1 MERKLPEITRLGG
14 ACCGCGACAAK
25 CPKTCIEMKAD
36 GCGFLRPEVDS
47 GICAG
52 CGGCDSVCPAIG
64 AGPKDGVESA
74 VWAKSNDEYERL
86 ASSSGGMFALLAHEV
101 LAAGGVVCGAAW
113 EPGCKGVRHVLVES
127 EDGLDA
133 VMRSKY
139 VQSKIGRD
147 VYEGM
152 RAALRGG
159 RRVLFA
165 GTACQVAGV
174 RAYLGKLADSNDF
187 LAIDVICHG
196 VPSPLLW
203 EKWAEWRELRAG
215 APLRDVNMRSK
226 TTGWLSFSAS
236 YAYAHDAEKDG
247 RAVCDGSVFGDD
259 WYFKAFLSNTSLRS
273 SCLQCPA
280 KRACGSDITL
290 GDYWGIQAAHPEVDY
305 EGGVSAVLC
314 NTTKGMAAIDAA
326 KPRIQWGESSLEK
339 VLPGNPSLVRSVV
352 PNGKHGE
359 FLTDLKNDMPIAALM
374 KKYNFK
380 PPFMRRVRGKLGG
393 VKYRMLDFLRKRQQ
407 SHLF

>member
-1 MERKLPEITRLGG
+1 MERKLPEIAGLGD

-25 CPKTCIEMKAD
+25 CPKACITMRAD
-36 GCGFLRPEVDS
+36 GCGFLRPEVDAEA
-47 GICAG
+47 CVG
-52 CGGCDSVCPAIG
+52 CGGCDSVCPAICER
-64 AGPKDGVESA
+64 AKDEVES
-74 VWAKSNDEYERL
+74 VIWAKSKNEGERL
-86 ASSSGGMFALLAHEV
+86 ASSSGGVFALLAHDV

-113 EPGCKGVRHVLVES
+113 EPGYKGVQHVLVES

-147 VYEGM
+147 VYKGM

-174 RAYLGKLADSNDF
+174 RAYLGKLADSGAF

-203 EKWAEWRELRAG
+203 AKWAEYREKRAG
-215 APLRDVNMRSK
+215 ASLRDVNMRSK
-226 TTGWLSFSAS
+226 TTGWLSYSAS

-247 RAVCDGSVFGDD
+247 RAACDGSVFQDD
-259 WYFKAFLSNTSLRS
+259 WYFKAFLSNASLRP
-273 SCLQCPA
+273 SCYACPA
-280 KRACGSDITL
+280 KRSCGSDITL
-290 GDYWGIQAAHPEVDY
+290 GDFWGVQAAHPEVDY

-314 NTTKGMAAIDAA
+314 NTTKGAAAIEAV
-326 KPRIQWGESSLEK
+326 KGRIEWGKSSLEK
-339 VLPGNPSLVRSVV
+339 VLPGNPSLVRPVKPYEKRDEFVADLEGGTSIEELM
-352 PNGKHGE
+352 GKY
-359 FLTDLKNDMPIAALM
+359 D
-374 KKYNFK
+374 FK
-380 PPFMRRVRGKLGG
+380 PSLKQRVRGKLGG
-393 VKYRMLDFLRKRQQ
+393 VKRRALKMIGKD
-407 SHLF
+407 

>member
-1 MERKLPEITRLGG
+1 MERKLPEITGLGD

-25 CPKTCIEMKAD
+25 CPKTCIVMNAD
-36 GCGFLRPEVDS
+36 GCGFLRPEVDA
-47 GICAG
+47 GVCVG
-52 CGGCDSVCPAIG
+52 CGGCDSVCPAMG
-64 AGPKDGVESA
+64 ERPKDRVESV
-74 VWAKSNDEYERL
+74 VWAKSMDEGERL
-86 ASSSGGMFALLAHEV
+86 ASSSGGLFALLAHDV
-101 LAAGGVVCGAAW
+101 LGVGGVVCGAAW
-113 EPGCKGVRHVLVES
+113 EPGYKGVRHVLVET
-127 EDGLDA
+127 EDGLDD

-139 VQSKIGRD
+139 VQSRIGRD

-174 RAYLGKLADSNDF
+174 RAYLGKLADSDDF
-187 LAIDVICHG
+187 LAVDVICHG

-203 EKWAEWRELRAG
+203 EKWATWREHRAG
-215 APLRDVNMRSK
+215 SPLRGVNMRSK
-226 TTGWLSFSAS
+226 TTGWLSYSAS

-259 WYFKAFLSNTSLRS
+259 WYFKAFLSNASLRS

-280 KRACGSDITL
+280 KRSCGADITL
-290 GDYWGIQAAHPEVDY
+290 GDYWGVQSAHPEVDY

-314 NTTKGMAAIDAA
+314 NSVKGVAAIDAV

-339 VLPGNPSLVRSVV
+339 VLPGNPSLVRSVT
-352 PNGKHGE
+352 PYGKRNE
-359 FLTDLKNDMPIAALM
+359 FMGDLADGMGIDGLM
-374 KKYNFK
+374 GRYDFK
-380 PPFMRRVRGKLGG
+380 PSLIQRVRGKLGG
-393 VKYRMLDFLRKRQQ
+393 VKRKVLKLIRIG
-407 SHLF
+407 

>member
-1 MERKLPEITRLGG
+1 MERKLPEITGLGD

-25 CPKTCIEMKAD
+25 CPKTCIVMNAD
-36 GCGFLRPEVDS
+36 GCGFLRPEVDA
-47 GICAG
+47 GVCVG
-52 CGGCDSVCPAIG
+52 CGGCDSVCPAMG
-64 AGPKDGVESA
+64 ERPKDRVESV
-74 VWAKSNDEYERL
+74 VWAKSMDEGERL
-86 ASSSGGMFALLAHEV
+86 ASSSGGLFALLAHDV
-101 LAAGGVVCGAAW
+101 LGVGGVVCGAAW
-113 EPGCKGVRHVLVES
+113 EPGYKGVRHVLVET
-127 EDGLDA
+127 EDGLDD

-139 VQSKIGRD
+139 VQSRIGRD

-174 RAYLGKLADSNDF
+174 RAYLGKLADSDDF
-187 LAIDVICHG
+187 LAVDVICHG

-203 EKWAEWRELRAG
+203 EKWATWRESRAG
-215 APLRDVNMRSK
+215 ASLRGVNMRSK
-226 TTGWLSFSAS
+226 TTGWLSYSAS

-259 WYFKAFLSNTSLRS
+259 WYFKAFLSNASLRS

-280 KRACGSDITL
+280 KRSCGADITL
-290 GDYWGIQAAHPEVDY
+290 GDYWGVQSAHPEVDY

-314 NTTKGMAAIDAA
+314 NSVKGVAAIDAV

-339 VLPGNPSLVRSVV
+339 VLPGNPSLVRSVT
-352 PNGKHGE
+352 PYGKRNE
-359 FLTDLKNDMPIAALM
+359 FMGDLADGMGIDGLM
-374 KKYNFK
+374 GKYDFK
-380 PPFMRRVRGKLGG
+380 PSLIQRVRGKLGG
-393 VKYRMLDFLRKRQQ
+393 VKRKVLKLIRIG
-407 SHLF
+407 

>member
-1 MERKLPEITRLGG
+1 MEGKLPGIAGLGG

-25 CPKTCIEMKAD
+25 CPKTCIEMRAD

-47 GICAG
+47 AVCVG
-52 CGGCDSVCPAIG
+52 CGGCDSVCPAMGERPRDG
-64 AGPKDGVESA
+64 AES
-74 VWAKSNDEYERL
+74 VMWAKSRDEGERL
-86 ASSSGGMFALLAHEV
+86 ASSSGGMFALLASEV
-101 LAAGGVVCGAAW
+101 LADGGVVCGAAW

-139 VQSKIGRD
+139 VQSKVGRD

-152 RAALRGG
+152 LAALRGA

-174 RAYLGKLADSNDF
+174 RAYLGKLADSDGF
-187 LAIDVICHG
+187 LAVDVICHG

-203 EKWAEWRELRAG
+203 EKWVTWRERRAG
-215 APLRDVNMRSK
+215 APLRGVNMRSK

-259 WYFKAFLSNTSLRS
+259 WYFKAFLSNASLRS

-280 KRACGSDITL
+280 KCSCGSDITL
-290 GDYWGIQAAHPEVDY
+290 GDYWGIQTAHPEVGY

-314 NTTKGMAAIDAA
+314 NTAKGVAAIGVV
-326 KPRIQWGESSLEK
+326 KPRVEWGESSLER
-339 VLPGNPSLVRSVV
+339 VLPGNPSLVRSVA
-352 PNGKHGE
+352 PYGKRDE
-359 FLTDLKNDMPIAALM
+359 FLDDLGGGMGIDELM
-374 KKYNFK
+374 GKYDFK
-380 PPFMRRVRGKLGG
+380 PSFKQRVRGKLGG
-393 VKYRMLDFLRKRQQ
+393 VKRRVFNMIGVG
-407 SHLF
+407 

>member
-1 MERKLPEITRLGG
+1 MERKLPEITGLGE

-25 CPKTCIEMKAD
+25 CPKACIEMTPD
-36 GCGFLRPEVDS
+36 NCGFLRSEVDA
-47 GICAG
+47 GVCVG

-64 AGPKDGVESA
+64 ARPKDGVESIM
-74 VWAKSNDEYERL
+74 WAKSTNEGERL

-101 LAAGGVVCGAAW
+101 LGADGVVCGAAW

-127 EDGLDA
+127 EDALDA

-152 RAALRGG
+152 RVALRGG
-159 RRVLFA
+159 RHVLFA

-174 RAYLGKLADSNDF
+174 RAYLGKLADADGF
-187 LAIDVICHG
+187 LAVDVICHG

-203 EKWAEWRELRAG
+203 EKWATWRENRAG
-215 APLRDVNMRSK
+215 APLRGVNMRSK
-226 TTGWLSFSAS
+226 TTGWLSYSAS

-259 WYFKAFLSNTSLRS
+259 WYFKAFLSNASLRS
-273 SCLQCPA
+273 SCFRCPA
-280 KRACGSDITL
+280 KRSCGSDITL
-290 GDYWGIQAAHPEVDY
+290 GDYWGVQSAHPEVEY

-314 NTTKGMAAIDAA
+314 NTAKGLAAIDAV
-326 KPRIQWGESSLEK
+326 KLRVEWGESSLEK
-339 VLPGNPSLVRSVV
+339 VLPGNPSLVRSVT
-352 PNGKHGE
+352 PYGKRNE
-359 FLTDLKNDMPIAALM
+359 FMGDLADGMGIDGLM
-374 KKYNFK
+374 GKYDFK
-380 PPFMRRVRGKLGG
+380 PSLIQRVRGKLGG
-393 VKYRMLDFLRKRQQ
+393 VKRKVLKLIRIG
-407 SHLF
+407 

>member
-1 MERKLPEITRLGG
+1 MERKLPEITGLGD

-25 CPKTCIEMKAD
+25 CPKTCIVMNAD
-36 GCGFLRPEVDS
+36 GCGFLRPEVDA
-47 GICAG
+47 GVCVG
-52 CGGCDSVCPAIG
+52 CGGCDSVCPAMG
-64 AGPKDGVESA
+64 ERPKDRVESV
-74 VWAKSNDEYERL
+74 VWAKSMDEGERL
-86 ASSSGGMFALLAHEV
+86 ASSSGGLFALLAHDV
-101 LAAGGVVCGAAW
+101 LGVGGVVCGAAW
-113 EPGCKGVRHVLVES
+113 EPGYKGVRHVLVET
-127 EDGLDA
+127 EDGLDD

-139 VQSKIGRD
+139 VQSRIGRD

-174 RAYLGKLADSNDF
+174 RAYLGKLADSDDF
-187 LAIDVICHG
+187 LAVDVICHG

-203 EKWAEWRELRAG
+203 EKWATWRERRAG
-215 APLRDVNMRSK
+215 APLRGVNMRSK

-259 WYFKAFLSNTSLRS
+259 WYFKAFLSNASLRS

-280 KRACGSDITL
+280 KRSCGADITL
-290 GDYWGIQAAHPEVDY
+290 GDYWGVQSAHPEVDY

-314 NTTKGMAAIDAA
+314 NSVKGVAAIDAV

-339 VLPGNPSLVRSVV
+339 VLPGNPSLVRSVT
-352 PNGKHGE
+352 PYGKRNE
-359 FLTDLKNDMPIAALM
+359 FMGDLADGMGIDGLM
-374 KKYNFK
+374 GKYDFK
-380 PPFMRRVRGKLGG
+380 PSLIQRVRGKLGG
-393 VKYRMLDFLRKRQQ
+393 VKRKVLKLIRIG
-407 SHLF
+407 